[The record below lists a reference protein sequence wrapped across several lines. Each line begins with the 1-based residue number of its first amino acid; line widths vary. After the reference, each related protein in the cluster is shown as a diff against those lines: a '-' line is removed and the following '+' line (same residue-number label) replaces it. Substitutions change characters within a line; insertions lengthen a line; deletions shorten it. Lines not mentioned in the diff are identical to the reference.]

1 MLVYQRVFT
10 YKSAKCTVGKYTSPM
25 DAMGMISYGFSR
37 HPVFVN
43 LPKIFGRQGVIL
55 RMGMAAVG

>member
-1 MLVYQRVFT
+1 
-10 YKSAKCTVGKYTSPM
+10 M

-37 HPVFVN
+37 HPGFVN
-43 LPKIFGRQGVIL
+43 LPKIFGRQGVIV